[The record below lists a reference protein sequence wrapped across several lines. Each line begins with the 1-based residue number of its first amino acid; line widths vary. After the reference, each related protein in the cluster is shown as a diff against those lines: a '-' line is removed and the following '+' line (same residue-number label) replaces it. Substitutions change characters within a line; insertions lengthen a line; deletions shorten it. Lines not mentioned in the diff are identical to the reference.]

1 VARAAVSGRL
11 SFRPRRWLVATVKQ
25 TRNET
30 ATARTVTF
38 DVPGW
43 PGHQAG
49 QHVTVKLTA
58 EDGYSTQRDYS
69 IASAPET
76 GAVEITVQRLEDGE
90 VSPYLT
96 DIAEPGDQ
104 LELRG
109 PIGGWF
115 AWDPA
120 DPRPLLLLAGGSG
133 VVPLMSMIRTH
144 GKVNSQVPVR
154 LIYSARTPA
163 DVIYATEISE
173 RQRVAPLTATFL
185 YTRASRSELA
195 AAAMPQGTG
204 GAAAQVPRVYAGRL
218 NRDILAESA
227 FLPQSNPA
235 TFICGP
241 SGFVEAASDLLVSAG
256 YAPDT
261 IKTERFGPTS

>member
-11 SFRPRRWLVATVKQ
+11 TWLVATVKE
-25 TRNET
+25 TRDET

-96 DIAEPGDQ
+96 GIAEPGDQ

-163 DVIYATEISE
+163 DVIYAAEISE
-173 RQRVAPLTATFL
+173 RSRVSPLTATFL
-185 YTRASRSELA
+185 YTRASRSALA
-195 AAAMPQGTG
+195 GAAVPQGTG
-204 GAAAQVPRVYAGRL
+204 GAAEAAAARTPRIYAGRL
-218 NRDILAESA
+218 NRDIIAETA

-241 SGFVEAASDLLVSAG
+241 SGFVEAASDLLVNAG
-256 YAPDT
+256 YAPGT

>member
-11 SFRPRRWLVATVKQ
+11 SWLVATVKE
-25 TRNET
+25 TRRET

-120 DPRPLLLLAGGSG
+120 DRRPLLLLAGGSG

-144 GKVNSQVPVR
+144 GTVNSQVPVR

-163 DVIYATEISE
+163 DVIYAAEISE
-173 RQRVAPLTATFL
+173 RQRVSPLAVTFL
-185 YTRASRSELA
+185 YTRASRSALA
-195 AAAMPQGTG
+195 SAAMPPGAG
-204 GAAAQVPRVYAGRL
+204 GAAGAGAERVPRIYAGRL
-218 NRDILAESA
+218 SRGILAETA
-227 FLPQSNPA
+227 FLPRSNPA

-241 SGFVEAASDLLVSAG
+241 SGFVEAASDLLVNAG
-256 YAPDT
+256 YAPGT

>member
-11 SFRPRRWLVATVKQ
+11 TWLVATVNE

-144 GKVNSQVPVR
+144 AKVNSQVPVR

-163 DVIYATEISE
+163 DVIYAAEISE
-173 RQRVAPLTATFL
+173 RARVSPLTATFL

-195 AAAMPQGTG
+195 GAAKPLGTG
-204 GAAAQVPRVYAGRL
+204 TAAPRVYAGRL
-218 NRDILAESA
+218 NRDILAETA
-227 FLPQSNPA
+227 FLPQSSPA

-241 SGFVEAASDLLVSAG
+241 SGFVEAASDLLVNAG
-256 YAPDT
+256 YAPGT